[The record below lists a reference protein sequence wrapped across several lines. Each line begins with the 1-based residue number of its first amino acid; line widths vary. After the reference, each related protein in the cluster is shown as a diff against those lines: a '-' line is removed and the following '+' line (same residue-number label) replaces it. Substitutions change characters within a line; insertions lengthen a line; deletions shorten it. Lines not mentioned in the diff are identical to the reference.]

1 MIKNNKCNVKNVF
14 KPHQIIVFTKLIYT
28 RIFLTLCV
36 KYDICEVI
44 CPLSVH
50 IDGLLVQNLPGPGH
64 PLRAGG

>member
-1 MIKNNKCNVKNVF
+1 MCLNPIKLLFLQN
-14 KPHQIIVFTKLIYT
+14 YT

>member
-1 MIKNNKCNVKNVF
+1 MCLNPIKLLFLQN
-14 KPHQIIVFTKLIYT
+14 YT

-36 KYDICEVI
+36 KYDICEVV